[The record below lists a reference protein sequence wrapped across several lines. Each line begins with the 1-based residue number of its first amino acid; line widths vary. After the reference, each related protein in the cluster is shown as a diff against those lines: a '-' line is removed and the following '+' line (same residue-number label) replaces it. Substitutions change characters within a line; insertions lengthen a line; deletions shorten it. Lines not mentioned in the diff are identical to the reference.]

1 MLSIKTIK
9 SAGHALQYYRD
20 IINYY
25 AKDVANVED
34 KSQWYGKGAEIL
46 GLSGNVGDKEFEAL
60 LKGCVEDQKLGRN
73 EAGEIKHRPGYD
85 LTFSAPKSVSIMAE
99 VIGDKRLD
107 KAHDEA
113 VKKTLNVIERNHI
126 YTRKTSEGVTELVK
140 TGNLVTAMFE
150 ENTSRE
156 LDPQKHTHCV
166 VMNMS
171 KVGDKWMS
179 IESKPIFEVQK
190 FYGQVYRSFLAKKIG
205 DIGYDIEI
213 TGKESLFEIKGVPK
227 DLMKEFSQ
235 RRAQILEAL
244 GNYEHVNSKIIEN
257 VALSTRRAKK
267 TVDSDELKEIW
278 QSLSNQRGF
287 STETAIN
294 TLSGN
299 KENIKKSEIIE
310 NPELQSKKNIIEKL
324 SDKYEEFCQKF
335 EYKAK
340 KAIGHFSNHD
350 DSPIARYGRSA
361 RRAVEYG
368 VAHLS
373 ERASVW
379 SEKDLYIAAM
389 HFATKNLSYENIEKE
404 IKEMKEAGYLISGKN
419 ERMLTTSEA
428 IHQEK
433 EIIKTMKQGQGAT
446 NQICSKTHVAE
457 RLKAWNSELNS
468 SQRKAVELILCSK
481 DVIVGVN
488 GYAGT
493 GKTYMLEKVKDI
505 AGSKG
510 YELIGMAASASAAN
524 TLEKESG
531 IKSQTIHKFLY
542 KYKRLLDNTSNGV
555 INHQYRFELRNKML
569 IIDEASLA
577 STKQLGAIC
586 KIARELFVKV
596 ALIGDDKQLKA
607 VEAGKPYQELQKHGM
622 QTAIMNKIIRQ
633 KNPELKEAVYNSLNG
648 AIDSAFKKIAKDIYE
663 VQDKVKDKKDG
674 IVKMASIHWVT
685 LDDKKREKTLI
696 TAASNEIREGINN
709 EIRKYLKFEN
719 KLKGEEYKHVIL
731 QNKSLTKSEKCFSGN
746 YKTNDVVLF
755 NNEYKKLGIK
765 PGEHLSVF
773 AIEKNN
779 LIILKNKHG
788 KIIKWNPE
796 YTGGNREGAIEIYQ
810 KKEIKLQQGD
820 IIKWTK
826 NSKENAAIINSESA
840 KIISIDKN
848 TVMVETAQKNRVSL
862 NIKKDENILKHID
875 YGYASTVHNAQG
887 KTYENVIGAIESKHP
902 HLTNQPMFYV
912 TLSRAKNQAILI
924 TDDKRQ
930 LSQTVKNNTGY
941 RISALEH
948 LAQKDKLELNQMN
961 KTQVI
966 KEEAGIMKI
975 EPAKFKFRV

>member
-46 GLSGNVGDKEFEAL
+46 RLSGNVGDKEFEAL

-99 VIGDKRLD
+99 VMGDKRLD

-113 VKKTLNVIERNHI
+113 VKKTLNVIEKNHI
-126 YTRKTSEGVTELVK
+126 YTRKTSEGVTEMVK

-213 TGKESLFEIKGVPK
+213 TGKESLFE
-227 DLMKEFSQ
+227 
-235 RRAQILEAL
+235 
-244 GNYEHVNSKIIEN
+244 HVNSKIIEN

-287 STETAIN
+287 STEAAIKA
-294 TLSGN
+294 LSGN

-389 HFATKNLSYENIEKE
+389 HFATKNLSYEDIEKE
-404 IKEMKEAGYLISGKN
+404 IKEMKEAGYLIAGKN

-433 EIIKTMKQGQGAT
+433 EIIKTMKHGQGAT

-505 AGSKG
+505 AGSKC
-510 YELIGMAASASAAN
+510 IS
-524 TLEKESG
+524 
-531 IKSQTIHKFLY
+531 
-542 KYKRLLDNTSNGV
+542 
-555 INHQYRFELRNKML
+555 
-569 IIDEASLA
+569 
-577 STKQLGAIC
+577 C
-586 KIARELFVKV
+586 
-596 ALIGDDKQLKA
+596 
-607 VEAGKPYQELQKHGM
+607 
-622 QTAIMNKIIRQ
+622 
-633 KNPELKEAVYNSLNG
+633 
-648 AIDSAFKKIAKDIYE
+648 
-663 VQDKVKDKKDG
+663 
-674 IVKMASIHWVT
+674 
-685 LDDKKREKTLI
+685 
-696 TAASNEIREGINN
+696 
-709 EIRKYLKFEN
+709 
-719 KLKGEEYKHVIL
+719 
-731 QNKSLTKSEKCFSGN
+731 
-746 YKTNDVVLF
+746 
-755 NNEYKKLGIK
+755 
-765 PGEHLSVF
+765 
-773 AIEKNN
+773 
-779 LIILKNKHG
+779 
-788 KIIKWNPE
+788 E
-796 YTGGNREGAIEIYQ
+796 YT
-810 KKEIKLQQGD
+810 
-820 IIKWTK
+820 
-826 NSKENAAIINSESA
+826 
-840 KIISIDKN
+840 
-848 TVMVETAQKNRVSL
+848 
-862 NIKKDENILKHID
+862 
-875 YGYASTVHNAQG
+875 
-887 KTYENVIGAIESKHP
+887 
-902 HLTNQPMFYV
+902 
-912 TLSRAKNQAILI
+912 
-924 TDDKRQ
+924 
-930 LSQTVKNNTGY
+930 
-941 RISALEH
+941 
-948 LAQKDKLELNQMN
+948 
-961 KTQVI
+961 
-966 KEEAGIMKI
+966 
-975 EPAKFKFRV
+975 

>member
-1 MLSIKTIK
+1 
-9 SAGHALQYYRD
+9 
-20 IINYY
+20 
-25 AKDVANVED
+25 
-34 KSQWYGKGAEIL
+34 
-46 GLSGNVGDKEFEAL
+46 
-60 LKGCVEDQKLGRN
+60 
-73 EAGEIKHRPGYD
+73 
-85 LTFSAPKSVSIMAE
+85 
-99 VIGDKRLD
+99 
-107 KAHDEA
+107 
-113 VKKTLNVIERNHI
+113 
-126 YTRKTSEGVTELVK
+126 
-140 TGNLVTAMFE
+140 
-150 ENTSRE
+150 
-156 LDPQKHTHCV
+156 
-166 VMNMS
+166 
-171 KVGDKWMS
+171 
-179 IESKPIFEVQK
+179 
-190 FYGQVYRSFLAKKIG
+190 
-205 DIGYDIEI
+205 
-213 TGKESLFEIKGVPK
+213 
-227 DLMKEFSQ
+227 
-235 RRAQILEAL
+235 
-244 GNYEHVNSKIIEN
+244 
-257 VALSTRRAKK
+257 
-267 TVDSDELKEIW
+267 
-278 QSLSNQRGF
+278 
-287 STETAIN
+287 
-294 TLSGN
+294 
-299 KENIKKSEIIE
+299 
-310 NPELQSKKNIIEKL
+310 
-324 SDKYEEFCQKF
+324 
-335 EYKAK
+335 
-340 KAIGHFSNHD
+340 
-350 DSPIARYGRSA
+350 
-361 RRAVEYG
+361 
-368 VAHLS
+368 
-373 ERASVW
+373 
-379 SEKDLYIAAM
+379 M
-389 HFATKNLSYENIEKE
+389 HFATKNLSYEDVEKE
-404 IKEMKEAGYLISGKN
+404 IKDMKAAGYLITGRN
-419 ERMLTTSEA
+419 EGMLTTSEA
-428 IHQEK
+428 IQQEK
-433 EIIKTMKQGQGAT
+433 EIITTMKHGQGAT

-481 DVIVGVN
+481 DMIVGVN

-493 GKTYMLEKVKDI
+493 GKTYMLEKAKDI
-505 AGSKG
+505 AASKG
-510 YELIGMAASASAAN
+510 YELIGMAASASAAS

-569 IIDEASLA
+569 IVDEASLA
-577 STKQLGAIC
+577 STKQLRAIC
-586 KIARELFVKV
+586 RIARELFVKV

-607 VEAGKPYQELQKHGM
+607 VEAGKPYQELQKYGM

-648 AIDSAFKKIAKDIYE
+648 AIDSAFKKIEKDIYE

-674 IVKMASIHWVT
+674 IIKMASIHWVT

-731 QNKSLTKSEKCFSGN
+731 QNKNLTKSEKCFSGN
-746 YKTNDVVLF
+746 YETNDVVLF
-755 NNEYKKLGIK
+755 NNQYKRLGIK
-765 PGEHLSVF
+765 AGEYLSVS
-773 AIEKNN
+773 AIAKNN

-788 KIIKWNPE
+788 RIIKWNPE

-848 TVMVETAQKNRVSL
+848 SIIVETAQKNKVSL

-875 YGYASTVHNAQG
+875 HGYASTVHNAQG

-961 KTQVI
+961 KNQVM
-966 KEEAGIMKI
+966 KEETGVMKI
-975 EPAKFKFRV
+975 EPAKFKMKL